1 MGIQDLISSIT
12 NETERKAYQVE
23 WDELWE
29 RIAWLDA
36 MECAGVD
43 NWEGMDE
50 ARNVFQENQIAP

>member
-1 MGIQDLISSIT
+1 MSIQDLINSVESS
-12 NETERKAYQVE
+12 EERYKYQVE
-23 WDELWE
+23 WNELWE

-50 ARNVFQENQIAP
+50 ARNLFQENHFAS